1 MKETRRAKALIS
13 EYFIFVIFI
22 ALVVVLTCLKPSFI
36 QPANLVNIL
45 KQASI
50 NGILAFGM
58 MFVIIAGGFDM
69 SVGST
74 VAFTGILAAM
84 LGQGQYPIFVPLVV
98 AMLGGLAVGIINGV
112 GVSVGNLP
120 PFIMTLGTMTAVR
133 GLALLIS
140 DGKPIIGIS
149 EAYKAVAASSIFGI
163 PMLAVFLVVIILI
176 CSFVLSKTV
185 YGRRVYACGGNLLAA
200 QVSGINTTR
209 IRISTFAIAG
219 LLAGLSGFLMTSRV
233 TIGQPTAAESYEMD
247 AITACVV
254 GGVSMSGGVGKP
266 WGVVVGCLLITV
278 IANGLDIMG
287 VSSHWQKIVKGAII
301 VLAVLIDVKGKS
313 KKHCQLQGSSP
324 VDPRFLS
331 LLFSQTVR
339 HLNLSAHFCQ
349 HHDSGGKPG
358 IHSCCSHCRYR
369 MASNS
374 SNPRHISQIVGGLN
388 QGGCHNRQSKSCQRR
403 KNMSVQ

>member
-1 MKETRRAKALIS
+1 MSKTRNIRSLIT

-22 ALVVVLTCLKPSFI
+22 ALVIVLTCLKPSFI
-36 QPANLVNIL
+36 SPTNLANIL

-58 MFVIIAGGFDM
+58 MYVIISGGFDM

-84 LGQGQYPIFVPLVV
+84 LGNGDFPLIVPLLV
-98 AMLGGLAVGIINGV
+98 AMAAGLVVGIVNGV
-112 GVSVGNLP
+112 GVAIGNLP

-133 GLALLIS
+133 GLALVVS
-140 DGKPIIGIS
+140 KGKPITGIS
-149 EAYKAVAASSIFGI
+149 PEYRAIAAGSVFGI
-163 PMLAVFLVVIILI
+163 PALAVVLLAVIIV
-176 CSFVLSKTV
+176 CSFVLAKTV
-185 YGRRVYACGGNLLAA
+185 YGRRVYACGGNLMAS
-200 QVSGINTTR
+200 QVSGINTNF

-278 IANGLDIMG
+278 ITNGLDIMG
-287 VSSHWQKIVKGAII
+287 VNSHWQKIVKGIII
-301 VLAVLIDVKGKS
+301 VAAVLIDINGRKKKS
-313 KKHCQLQGSSP
+313 
-324 VDPRFLS
+324 
-331 LLFSQTVR
+331 
-339 HLNLSAHFCQ
+339 
-349 HHDSGGKPG
+349 
-358 IHSCCSHCRYR
+358 
-369 MASNS
+369 
-374 SNPRHISQIVGGLN
+374 
-388 QGGCHNRQSKSCQRR
+388 
-403 KNMSVQ
+403 

>member
-1 MKETRRAKALIS
+1 MKETKRTAAFIS
-13 EYFIFVIFI
+13 EYFIFVIFV
-22 ALVVVLTCLKPSFI
+22 ALVIILTCLKPSFI
-36 QPANLVNIL
+36 QPGNLVNIL

-74 VAFTGILAAM
+74 VAFTGVLAAM
-84 LGQGQYPIFVPLVV
+84 LGRGEYPLIVPLAV
-98 AMLGGLAVGIINGV
+98 AMLAGLAVGVVNGV
-112 GVSVGNLP
+112 GVAVGDLP
-120 PFIMTLGTMTAVR
+120 PFIMTLGTMTAIR

-140 DGKPIIGIS
+140 NGKPVIGIS
-149 EAYKAVAASSIFGI
+149 PEYKAVAASSIFGV
-163 PMLAVFLVVIILI
+163 PMLAVFLLVIIVI
-176 CSFVLSKTV
+176 CSFVLAKTV

-200 QVSGINTTR
+200 RVSGINTTK

-233 TIGQPTAAESYEMD
+233 TIGQPNAAESYEMD

-301 VLAVLIDVKGKS
+301 VLAVLLDIKGKG
-313 KKHCQLQGSSP
+313 KKS
-324 VDPRFLS
+324 
-331 LLFSQTVR
+331 
-339 HLNLSAHFCQ
+339 
-349 HHDSGGKPG
+349 
-358 IHSCCSHCRYR
+358 
-369 MASNS
+369 
-374 SNPRHISQIVGGLN
+374 
-388 QGGCHNRQSKSCQRR
+388 
-403 KNMSVQ
+403 

>member
-1 MKETRRAKALIS
+1 MKEKKNISALIS

-22 ALVVVLTCLKPSFI
+22 ALVIVLTCLKPSFI
-36 QPANLVNIL
+36 TPGNLVNIL

-58 MFVIIAGGFDM
+58 MFVIVAGGFDM

-74 VAFTGILAAM
+74 VAFTGVLAAM
-84 LGQGQYPIFVPLVV
+84 LGQGNYPLIVPLAV
-98 AMLGGLAVGIINGV
+98 AMLGGLAVGIANGI
-112 GVSVGNLP
+112 GVAVGNLP

-133 GLALLIS
+133 GLALVVS
-140 DGKPIIGIS
+140 GGKPVIGIS
-149 EAYKAVAASSIFGI
+149 PQYKAVAAST
-163 PMLAVFLVVIILI
+163 MLALYLAVIIAV
-176 CSFVLSKTV
+176 CSFVLAKTV

-200 QVSGINTTR
+200 KVSGINTTL

-287 VSSHWQKIVKGAII
+287 VSSHWQRIVKGAII
-301 VLAVLIDVKGKS
+301 VLAVLIDIKGKS
-313 KKHCQLQGSSP
+313 KK
-324 VDPRFLS
+324 
-331 LLFSQTVR
+331 
-339 HLNLSAHFCQ
+339 N
-349 HHDSGGKPG
+349 
-358 IHSCCSHCRYR
+358 
-369 MASNS
+369 
-374 SNPRHISQIVGGLN
+374 
-388 QGGCHNRQSKSCQRR
+388 
-403 KNMSVQ
+403 

>member
-1 MKETRRAKALIS
+1 MKDTKRTKALIS

-36 QPANLVNIL
+36 QPGNLVNIL

-74 VAFTGILAAM
+74 VAFTGVLAAM
-84 LGQGQYPIFVPLVV
+84 LGQGQYPLIVPLLV
-98 AMLGGLAVGIINGV
+98 AMLAGLAVGVVNGV
-112 GVSVGNLP
+112 GVAVGDLP

-140 DGKPIIGIS
+140 NGKPVIGIS
-149 EAYKAVAASSIFGI
+149 AEYKAIAASSVLGV

-176 CSFVLSKTV
+176 CSFVLAKTV

-200 QVSGINTTR
+200 RVSGINTTK

-219 LLAGLSGFLMTSRV
+219 LLAGLSGFLMTSR
-233 TIGQPTAAESYEMD
+233 QPNAAESYEMD

-254 GGVSMSGGVGKP
+254 GGVSMSGGVGKS

-301 VLAVLIDVKGKS
+301 VLAVLLDIKGKG
-313 KKHCQLQGSSP
+313 KK
-324 VDPRFLS
+324 
-331 LLFSQTVR
+331 
-339 HLNLSAHFCQ
+339 N
-349 HHDSGGKPG
+349 
-358 IHSCCSHCRYR
+358 
-369 MASNS
+369 
-374 SNPRHISQIVGGLN
+374 
-388 QGGCHNRQSKSCQRR
+388 
-403 KNMSVQ
+403 

>member
-1 MKETRRAKALIS
+1 MKEKSRAKSLIS

-58 MFVIIAGGFDM
+58 MFVIIAGGFVFRNLDA
-69 SVGST
+69 V
-74 VAFTGILAAM
+74 ILAAM
-84 LGQGQYPIFVPLVV
+84 LGQGQYPIFVPLIV
-98 AMLGGLAVGIINGV
+98 AMLGGLAVGVVNGV
-112 GVSVGNLP
+112 GVAVGNLP

-149 EAYKAVAASSIFGI
+149 ESYKAVAASSIFGI
-163 PMLAVFLVVIILI
+163 PMLAVFLVITILL

-200 QVSGINTTR
+200 QVSGINTTK

-233 TIGQPTAAESYEMD
+233 TIAQPTAAESYEMD

-254 GGVSMSGGVGKP
+254 GGVSMTGGVGKP
-266 WGVVVGCLLITV
+266 WGVVIGCLLITV

-313 KKHCQLQGSSP
+313 KK
-324 VDPRFLS
+324 R
-331 LLFSQTVR
+331 
-339 HLNLSAHFCQ
+339 
-349 HHDSGGKPG
+349 
-358 IHSCCSHCRYR
+358 
-369 MASNS
+369 
-374 SNPRHISQIVGGLN
+374 
-388 QGGCHNRQSKSCQRR
+388 
-403 KNMSVQ
+403 

>member
-1 MKETRRAKALIS
+1 MKEKSRAKSLIS

-84 LGQGQYPIFVPLVV
+84 LGQGQYPIFVPLIV
-98 AMLGGLAVGIINGV
+98 AMLGGLAVGVVNGV
-112 GVSVGNLP
+112 GVAVGNLP

-149 EAYKAVAASSIFGI
+149 ESYKAVAASSIFGI
-163 PMLAVFLVVIILI
+163 PMLAVFLVITILL

-200 QVSGINTTR
+200 QVSGINTTK

-233 TIGQPTAAESYEMD
+233 TIAQPTAAESYEMD

-254 GGVSMSGGVGKP
+254 GGVSMTGGVI
-266 WGVVVGCLLITV
+266 GCLLITV

-313 KKHCQLQGSSP
+313 KK
-324 VDPRFLS
+324 R
-331 LLFSQTVR
+331 
-339 HLNLSAHFCQ
+339 
-349 HHDSGGKPG
+349 
-358 IHSCCSHCRYR
+358 
-369 MASNS
+369 
-374 SNPRHISQIVGGLN
+374 
-388 QGGCHNRQSKSCQRR
+388 
-403 KNMSVQ
+403 

>member
-1 MKETRRAKALIS
+1 MKDTKRTKALIS

-22 ALVVVLTCLKPSFI
+22 ALVIVLTCLKPSFI
-36 QPANLVNIL
+36 QPGNLVNIL

-74 VAFTGILAAM
+74 VAFTGVLAAM
-84 LGQGQYPIFVPLVV
+84 LGQGQYPLIVPLLV
-98 AMLGGLAVGIINGV
+98 AMLAGLAVGVVNGV
-112 GVSVGNLP
+112 GVAVGDLP

-140 DGKPIIGIS
+140 NGKPVIGIS
-149 EAYKAVAASSIFGI
+149 AEYKAIAASSVLGV
-163 PMLAVFLVVIILI
+163 PMLAVFLVVVILI
-176 CSFVLSKTV
+176 CSFVLAKTV

-200 QVSGINTTR
+200 RGSGINTTK

-233 TIGQPTAAESYEMD
+233 TIGQPNAAQSYEMD

-254 GGVSMSGGVGKP
+254 GGVSMSGGVGKS

-301 VLAVLIDVKGKS
+301 VLAVLLDIKGKG
-313 KKHCQLQGSSP
+313 KK
-324 VDPRFLS
+324 
-331 LLFSQTVR
+331 
-339 HLNLSAHFCQ
+339 N
-349 HHDSGGKPG
+349 
-358 IHSCCSHCRYR
+358 
-369 MASNS
+369 
-374 SNPRHISQIVGGLN
+374 
-388 QGGCHNRQSKSCQRR
+388 
-403 KNMSVQ
+403 